1 MENKYNSTVHFNI
14 LTMKYNR
21 RSFIKRL
28 GLLYGS
34 LLLIPSC
41 NRTISPI
48 DEHIECLNAL
58 CNQIIPEDEFP
69 GAVSAGATSFIKKQ
83 LDLHLDYCKDA
94 YVKGLNALQNYCKKN
109 FGKKFEMLSS
119 FAQIQLMQ
127 EMEKGQLKGNEWKEI
142 SSNVFFALILKH
154 TMMSFYGSPRHG
166 GNKGYISYKMLR
178 LDVPLVIG
186 QNRY

>member
-1 MENKYNSTVHFNI
+1 M

-41 NRTISPI
+41 NKTVSPI
-48 DEHIECLNAL
+48 DEYIECLNAL

-69 GAVSAGATSFIKKQ
+69 GAVSAGASAFIKKQ
-83 LDLHLDYCKDA
+83 LDLHLDYCKNS
-94 YVKGLNALQNYCKKN
+94 YLKGLNALQNYCQKN
-109 FGKKFEMLSS
+109 FGKNFELLPSS
-119 FAQIQLMQ
+119 TQIQLMK
-127 EMEKGQLKGNEWKEI
+127 EMEKNSLKGNEWQTI
-142 SSNVFFALILKH
+142 DSGTFFALVLKH

-166 GNKGYISYKMLR
+166 GNKGYVSYKMLQ

-186 QNRY
+186 QNRYQK